1 MRKVEQ
7 SGRGTIESSL
17 EGDWMPAGGLI
28 LDALTHTV
36 DEKRHV
42 FSGQQLLALWRKS
55 LFSCLMLGC
64 FTIKAP

>member
-7 SGRGTIESSL
+7 TGGGATDSSL

-28 LDALTHTV
+28 LNALAYTV

-42 FSGQQLLALWRKS
+42 FSGQQQLILCR
-55 LFSCLMLGC
+55 
-64 FTIKAP
+64 

>member
-7 SGRGTIESSL
+7 SGRGTAESGL

-28 LDALTHTV
+28 LNALTNTV

-42 FSGQQLLALWRKS
+42 FSGQQLLALWR
-55 LFSCLMLGC
+55 
-64 FTIKAP
+64 